1 MVTGNLYAG
10 CVIAQCA
17 MDESM
22 TNMSMWLHG
31 PMFDFQIGGDVSFP
45 IFIVFVLDLC
55 CRKIVTR
62 D

>member
-1 MVTGNLYAG
+1 MTGNLYAG

-17 MDESM
+17 MNESM

-31 PMFDFQIGGDVSFP
+31 LYVRFFNKKGRAILMC
-45 IFIVFVLDLC
+45 IVFLLDLC